1 VGRTS
6 CWFSFLVGSHH
17 QQAEE
22 EVGQDKAR
30 RRCAGGDRMAS
41 VIAVRCTPRSFLRR
55 GAGTLAST
63 SLPVGTSGR
72 GVGRGLGRLGASAG
86 ASSITASP
94 EGSASSSS
102 AGVAQLPVNGGYV
115 RRERIRDLR
124 GCTDRIGETVTLRG
138 WARTVRRQKQ
148 FAFLEI
154 NDGSCLGNLQVVVA
168 PDAEGYGLIEAGH
181 VTTGASVAITGIL
194 AESPGSGQAVEVKG
208 ARVVL
213 LGGADAEKY
222 PLQKKRHT
230 NEFLREI
237 AHLRPRTNTYGAV
250 NRVRAALA
258 QATHT
263 FFSTN
268 GFCLIQTPVVTASD
282 AEGAGE
288 LFQVTTLPVQGD
300 ATAGGIDGGAREPHS
315 GAGADRAS
323 LEAAVAVQGARVRDL
338 KSSDP
343 KDVEAIKAAVDELLR
358 LKNALEEAGSA
369 AAAGP
374 YAADFFGRRAF
385 LTCSGQLNAEAMATA
400 LGDVYTFGPTF
411 RAENSNTTRHLAEF
425 WMVEPEL
432 AFADLDADIACA
444 EGYLRFCLTHVLSHC
459 REDLEFFQSFYDK
472 GLIQRLERV
481 ASSKFSRITYT
492 DAVAKLEQVVA
503 SGEKTFV
510 FPVSWGADLQSE
522 HERYLCEEAFGNAP
536 LVVTDYPK
544 GIKAFYMRANEDGK
558 TVAAMDV
565 LVPGVGELIG
575 GSQREER
582 LDVLEARMREN
593 GLEPDDYSW
602 YLDLRRYGT
611 VPHAGFGLGF
621 ERLVQYVTGMDNIR
635 DVIPFPRA
643 PGTCAF

>member
-1 VGRTS
+1 
-6 CWFSFLVGSHH
+6 
-17 QQAEE
+17 
-22 EVGQDKAR
+22 
-30 RRCAGGDRMAS
+30 M
-41 VIAVRCTPRSFLRR
+41 IA
-55 GAGTLAST
+55 
-63 SLPVGTSGR
+63 
-72 GVGRGLGRLGASAG
+72 
-86 ASSITASP
+86 
-94 EGSASSSS
+94 SASSSS
-102 AGVAQLPVNGGYV
+102 PSSSSSSSGLPQNGGYV
-115 RRERIRDLR
+115 PRERIRDVR
-124 GCTDRIGETVTLRG
+124 DGGSGRVGETVTVRG

-148 FAFLEI
+148 FAFLEV
-154 NDGSCLGNLQVVVA
+154 NDGSCLGNLQVVLA
-168 PDAEGYGLIEAGH
+168 PDAEGYTLIEEGS
-181 VTTGASVAITGIL
+181 VSTGASVSITGVL
-194 AESPGSGQAVEVKG
+194 AESPGSGQDVEVKG
-208 ARVVL
+208 SKLVL
-213 LGGADAEKY
+213 LGGANPETY

-268 GFCLIQTPVVTASD
+268 GFCLVATPVVTASD

-288 LFQVTTLPVQGD
+288 LFQVTTLPV
-300 ATAGGIDGGAREPHS
+300 ATGNG
-315 GAGADRAS
+315 GAGAVGDAAGPDRES
-323 LEAAVAVQGARVRDL
+323 LEAAVAAQGARVRDL
-338 KSSDP
+338 KAADP
-343 KDVEAIKAAVDELLR
+343 QDGVAVKAAVEELLR
-358 LKNALEEAGSA
+358 LKQALEEAGRA

-374 YAADFFGRRAF
+374 YAADFFGRASY
-385 LTCSGQLNAEAMATA
+385 LTCSGQLNAEAMATG

-444 EGYLRFCLTHVLSHC
+444 EGYLRFCLSYVLTHC
-459 REDLEFFQSFYDK
+459 REDLDFFQKFYDK
-472 GLIQRLERV
+472 GLLGRLERV
-481 ASSKFSRITYT
+481 ASSPFVRVTYT
-492 DAVAKLEQVVA
+492 DAVARLEAAVA
-503 SGEKTFV
+503 SGEKKFV
-510 FPVSWGADLQSE
+510 FPVKWGADLQSE
-522 HERYLCEEAFGNAP
+522 HERYLCEEVFGNAP

-544 GIKAFYMRANEDGK
+544 GIKAFYMRANDDGK

-582 LDVLEARMREN
+582 LEVLEARMREV
-593 GLEPDDYSW
+593 GLKPEDYSW